1 MRFTTFLFI
10 LLKLSISSLA
20 QGNGGAKEYF
30 LELIEKAD
38 ILIYD
43 NPTQSLEISNE
54 AYRLAQEID
63 DDSLKAVSLHR
74 IAASQWSLGNSAES
88 LEYLQQ
94 SIEIC
99 KFNKYERLLATN
111 FSSFGNLYN
120 SADLNF
126 DAINYYKKELFVQLK
141 FEDNFRLFVVH
152 NNIGRAFQQIGIYD
166 SAMYYFESAKVYQDS
181 SYVEL
186 FSIFYFNIAETLFK
200 KGDLVSA
207 DSVVSLSLENASLYG
222 SKRGLIRNNQLLA
235 ELELVKGNERR
246 AFEAATQA
254 LKLAKESKKKELL
267 YQSHKIMSKCYA
279 ALGEF
284 KEAHAQQLLH
294 EIYLDSVQSI
304 TSVNELELLAY
315 YQRLFNFR
323 ILEEKNIINEKL
335 AGQRQIIIQLLI
347 ATLVIAIIMLS
358 IIIVRGRKINSQAK
372 KLESLNGFKNKIF
385 AIVSHDLRSP
395 IQSVTEALNMFQQR
409 IFTKDD
415 IEKYVPEMKE
425 KAERLNEL
433 LSSVLQWA
441 QGQLQ
446 NEALNKGDF
455 LLLPVL
461 EDLSKELSESTTKKQ
476 ITLSFDCEENFKL
489 HSNAGIV
496 RIVLRNLI
504 TNAIKYSF
512 EGSQILVHAFEF
524 KNQKVIEVVD
534 RGVGINSKL
543 IKGIFNMEVG
553 SSMGTNGEKGN
564 GLGLALCYDF
574 MRRLGG
580 NIQVESEKGAGST
593 FKIFFFTKDAQQ

>member
-1 MRFTTFLFI
+1 M
-10 LLKLSISSLA
+10 
-20 QGNGGAKEYF
+20 
-30 LELIEKAD
+30 
-38 ILIYD
+38 
-43 NPTQSLEISNE
+43 
-54 AYRLAQEID
+54 
-63 DDSLKAVSLHR
+63 
-74 IAASQWSLGNSAES
+74 
-88 LEYLQQ
+88 
-94 SIEIC
+94 
-99 KFNKYERLLATN
+99 
-111 FSSFGNLYN
+111 
-120 SADLNF
+120 
-126 DAINYYKKELFVQLK
+126 
-141 FEDNFRLFVVH
+141 
-152 NNIGRAFQQIGIYD
+152 
-166 SAMYYFESAKVYQDS
+166 
-181 SYVEL
+181 
-186 FSIFYFNIAETLFK
+186 
-200 KGDLVSA
+200 
-207 DSVVSLSLENASLYG
+207 
-222 SKRGLIRNNQLLA
+222 
-235 ELELVKGNERR
+235 
-246 AFEAATQA
+246 
-254 LKLAKESKKKELL
+254 
-267 YQSHKIMSKCYA
+267 
-279 ALGEF
+279 
-284 KEAHAQQLLH
+284 
-294 EIYLDSVQSI
+294 
-304 TSVNELELLAY
+304 ELLAY